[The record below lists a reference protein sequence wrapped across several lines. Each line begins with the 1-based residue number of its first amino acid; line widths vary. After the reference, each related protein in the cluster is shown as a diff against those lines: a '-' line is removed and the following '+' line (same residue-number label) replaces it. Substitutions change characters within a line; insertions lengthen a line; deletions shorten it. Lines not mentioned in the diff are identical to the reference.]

1 MVEDSGWGVAGG
13 GLARLSGCIHFI
25 HGRSVDMNTINVA
38 IVGVGNCAK
47 SLIEGVAFYARHP
60 NETVGLIHSTVS
72 GYSVSDISF
81 VAAFDVDER
90 KVGKKLSD
98 AISAEPNRTWKIA
111 EPESTD
117 VVVKRGPSCD
127 AIIPQAREFFIHE
140 SNKRP
145 VDVAAELMTA
155 EAEIVLNYVPTG
167 SDEATYVYAEAAL
180 EAGCSFINCMPTS
193 LARSDIWRRKFE
205 KKGLVLLGDD
215 IKSQLGATILNRT
228 LLELMRRR
236 GARVTKSDQTNFG
249 GNADHFNLHFRPH
262 AKEACKESA
271 LRSVLESRDA
281 VPNARMIFTEKNY
294 DHKKAEILVSGE
306 VFGRVPVSIIVTLED
321 EDSPNSA
328 GVVVDAIRAA
338 RVLRETGQVSRAP
351 EVAAS
356 LMKAPPIQLSEAVA
370 CARFRKIVG
379 GVEESTSRA
388 KMKSPS

>member
-1 MVEDSGWGVAGG
+1 
-13 GLARLSGCIHFI
+13 
-25 HGRSVDMNTINVA
+25 MNTINVA
-38 IVGVGNCAK
+38 IIGVGNCAK
-47 SLIEGVAFYARHP
+47 SLVEGVAFYTRHP
-60 NETVGLIHSTVS
+60 NETVGLTHPTVG

-90 KVGKKLSD
+90 KVGKRLSD
-98 AISAEPNRTWKIA
+98 AIVAEPNRTLRIS
-111 EPESTD
+111 EPLATD

-140 SNKRP
+140 SKDKV
-145 VDVAAELMTA
+145 VDVAAELRA
-155 EAEIVLNYVPTG
+155 AGAEIVLNYVPAG
-167 SDEATYVYAEAAL
+167 SEEATYVYAAAAL
-180 EAGCSFINCMPTS
+180 EAGCSFINCMPTN
-193 LARSDIWRRKFE
+193 LARNEAWQRRFE

-228 LLELMRRR
+228 LLELMKRR

-262 AKEACKESA
+262 AKESCKEAA
-271 LRSVLESRDA
+271 LHSVLGPRDA

-306 VFGRVPVSIIVTLED
+306 VFGRVPVSISVTLED

-338 RVLRETGQVSRAP
+338 RVLRETDQISRAP
-351 EVAAS
+351 DVAAS
-356 LMKAPPIQLSEAVA
+356 LMKAPSVQLSEAVA

-379 GVEESTSRA
+379 GLDERSSRTKIKTS
-388 KMKSPS
+388 S